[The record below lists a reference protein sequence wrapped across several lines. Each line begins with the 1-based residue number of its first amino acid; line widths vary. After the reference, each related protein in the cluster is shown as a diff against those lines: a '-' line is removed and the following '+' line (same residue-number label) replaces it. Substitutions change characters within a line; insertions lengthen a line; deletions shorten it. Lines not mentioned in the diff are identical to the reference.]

1 MKSTRHRKILELIE
15 EHEIETQEELAK
27 WLNQAGYQVTQ
38 ATVSR
43 DIRQL
48 QLTKIATKDGK
59 QKYTVI
65 ETKEKAMDDRHYRI
79 LHDCI
84 LSIEIAM
91 NQLVIKTSTGMAMAV
106 GAALDAME
114 LEEMM
119 GCIAGDDTILCI
131 AKNEKNALKLLER
144 LKIAMQ

>member
-1 MKSTRHRKILELIE
+1 MKSTRHRKILELIGQ
-15 EHEIETQEELAK
+15 HEIETQEELAK
-27 WLNQAGYQVTQ
+27 WLNQAGYNVTQ

-48 QLTKIATKDGK
+48 QLTKIATKNGR
-59 QKYTVI
+59 QKYAVV
-65 ETKEKAMDDRHYRI
+65 ETKETMIDDRHYRI

-84 LSIEIAM
+84 ISIDTAM

-106 GAALDAME
+106 GAALDAIE

-144 LKIAMQ
+144 LKAAMQ